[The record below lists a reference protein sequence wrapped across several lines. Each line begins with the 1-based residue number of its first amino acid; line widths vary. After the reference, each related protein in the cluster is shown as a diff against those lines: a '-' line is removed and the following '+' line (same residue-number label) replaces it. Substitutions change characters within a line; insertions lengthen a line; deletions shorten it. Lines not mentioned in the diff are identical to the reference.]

1 MAVKLFLAC
10 SLFGLAGA
18 FAQSDVVSLPEVT
31 VDLPL
36 RHASASQQ
44 VTVLNDS
51 VVWYNRGSLATLLEY
66 QSPFSVRQ
74 NGYGMVASVSLR
86 GTTAQQTA
94 VVWNGI
100 NINSQLNGQT
110 DFSTLSAADYLSVAG
125 RSGGGS
131 VMYGS
136 SAIGGT
142 VHLQNDV
149 APIQGIAH
157 LMMLRAGSF
166 DTRDILYRINAGGA
180 RISGM
185 MSAAVTSSE
194 NDYPRPDGTRNQN
207 GAFTNVGINGSWRY
221 RFNQRHSLQFYNRL
235 YTDNRQFSLID
246 PHETPTHYRN
256 LNSANQLVY
265 TASAN
270 KFTTNLRIA
279 HLAEGYRF
287 FASPHTEDPEKAE
300 AQTWLGRIE
309 TAWKNHRGLWVQ
321 VSAEHNQSRASGT
334 NIDEASRD
342 ITAFAALVNHRIA
355 RRVTYEVGLRQEVT
369 TSYQSPLLFSGGV
382 TVDVTASWKL
392 RANGSR
398 NFRIPTFNDLY
409 WSNGGNTHLRPETS
423 YQAEI
428 GQEFTGK
435 LGTLKMTAF
444 YIDIDDMIHWVPGA
458 GASWHARNTR
468 EVTSR
473 GVEAEWS
480 GSWKIGIAGVSARGT
495 YAFTRSENGAT
506 GNQLVYAPEHR
517 GNASISV
524 SIRRWSGWMQ
534 GVFCGET
541 HTRSDNN
548 RRYALDPYAVV
559 HIGMQY
565 RISEGFRMGAQ
576 IFNTGDQA
584 YQTMEGRDM
593 PLRHYQLFINLTL

>member
-18 FAQSDVVSLPEVT
+18 FAQSDAVSLPEVT

-110 DFSTLSAADYLSVAG
+110 DFSTLSAADYLSVAV

-149 APIQGIAH
+149 APVQGVSHQMI
-157 LMMLRAGSF
+157 LRAGSF
-166 DTRDILYRINAGGA
+166 DTRDILYRINAGGS

-221 RFNQRHSLQFYNRL
+221 RFNKHQSLQFYNRL

-256 LNSANQLVY
+256 LNTANQLVY

-270 KFTTNLRIA
+270 KFTTNARIA
-279 HLAEGYRF
+279 HLAETYRF
-287 FASPHTEDPEKAE
+287 FASPLTEDPESAN

-309 TAWKNHRGLWVQ
+309 TAWKNQRGLWVQ
-321 VSAEHNQSRASGT
+321 VSAEHNQTRASGT

-342 ITAFAALVNHRIA
+342 ITSFAALVNHRIA
-355 RRVTYEVGLRQEVT
+355 RRVSYEVGMRQEVT

-382 TVDVTASWKL
+382 TVDLTPSWKL

-409 WSNGGNTHLRPETS
+409 WTGGGNTHLQPETS

-435 LGTLKMTAF
+435 HGTLKMTAF
-444 YIDIDDMIHWVPGA
+444 YIDINDMIHWVPGV
-458 GASWHARNTR
+458 GSSWHVRNTR

-473 GVEAEWS
+473 GVEVEWS
-480 GSWKIGIAGVSARGT
+480 GSWKIGIAGVSARAT

-506 GNQLVYAPEHR
+506 GNQLVYVPEHR
-517 GNASISV
+517 GNASISA
-524 SIRRWSGWMQ
+524 SIKRWSGWMQ

-541 HTRSDNN
+541 HTRGDNN

-565 RISEGFRMGAQ
+565 RISDGFRIGAQ
-576 IFNTGDQA
+576 IFNTGDRA